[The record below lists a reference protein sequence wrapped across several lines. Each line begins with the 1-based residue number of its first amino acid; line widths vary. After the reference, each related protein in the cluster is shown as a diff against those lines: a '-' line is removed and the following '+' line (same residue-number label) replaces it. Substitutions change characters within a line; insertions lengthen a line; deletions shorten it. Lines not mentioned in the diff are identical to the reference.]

1 MAFAGVNVGSSDA
14 HGRVIAGT
22 LALLGG
28 LTALDP
34 FFQPVGFVTWVV
46 CAAMLYAGL
55 VLIIGGF
62 HEGTATFGFPLLILG
77 VLDGMLPLW
86 HLGYWGLI
94 GGIVVAIGAFATAR
108 TRECPINRMMGVNT
122 ATGH

>member
-1 MAFAGVNVGSSDA
+1 MALAGVNVGPSDA
-14 HGRVIAGT
+14 HGRVFAGS

-46 CAAMLYAGL
+46 CAAMVYTAL

-62 HEGTATFGFPLLILG
+62 HEGTAAFGYPLLVLA
-77 VLDGMLPLW
+77 VLDAALPLW
-86 HLGYWGLI
+86 HLGYIGLL
-94 GGIVVAIGAFATAR
+94 GGIVFAFGAFMTAR
-108 TRECPINRMMGVNT
+108 TRSCPINRMLGINT
-122 ATGH
+122 ATAH

>member
-1 MAFAGVNVGSSDA
+1 MAMPGANVGPSDA
-14 HGRVIAGT
+14 NGRLIAGT

-28 LTALDP
+28 VTALDP

-46 CAAMLYAGL
+46 CAAMFYAAL

-62 HEGTATFGFPLLILG
+62 QEGTAVFGFPLLILA
-77 VLDGMLPLW
+77 VLDGVLPLW

-94 GGIVVAIGAFATAR
+94 GGIVLAVGAFTTAR
-108 TRECPINRMMGVNT
+108 TRACPVNRATGVNT
-122 ATGH
+122 AAGH